1 MYGRI
6 EDFNLRIV
14 LIAFIFVSEFTV
26 LIRGDQN
33 DLHVTYLSRHYT
45 PDDTKD
51 ALYNLRRMPSVCRNV
66 DIHKGQYMHG
76 WSDNLRKKAN

>member
-33 DLHVTYLSRHYT
+33 DLHVTYLSRQYA
-45 PDDTKD
+45 PDDTND
-51 ALYNLRRMPSVCRNV
+51 SLYNLRRMPSAMQKLGLPQRSVFIWLV
-66 DIHKGQYMHG
+66 G
-76 WSDNLRKKAN
+76 WFEK

>member
-33 DLHVTYLSRHYT
+33 DLHVTDLSRQYT
-45 PDDTKD
+45 PDDTID
-51 ALYNLRRMPSVCRNV
+51 ALYNLRRMPSPMSKPVFPQ
-66 DIHKGQYMHG
+66 G
-76 WSDNLRKKAN
+76 

>member
-14 LIAFIFVSEFTV
+14 IIAFIFVSEFTV

-33 DLHVTYLSRHYT
+33 DLHESYLSRQYA
-45 PDDTKD
+45 PDDTID
-51 ALYNLRRMPSVCRNV
+51 ALYNLRRMPSAMQKLGFPQRSVFIWLIR
-66 DIHKGQYMHG
+66 
-76 WSDNLRKKAN
+76 

>member
-33 DLHVTYLSRHYT
+33 DLHVTDLSRQYT
-45 PDDTKD
+45 PDDTID
-51 ALYNLRRMPSVCRNV
+51 VLYNLRRMPSVMS
-66 DIHKGQYMHG
+66 KLGFPQG
-76 WSDNLRKKAN
+76 

>member
-33 DLHVTYLSRHYT
+33 DLQVTYLSRQYA
-45 PDDTKD
+45 PDDTND
-51 ALYNLRRMPSVCRNV
+51 ALYNLRRTPSAMQKLGFPQRSVFIWLV
-66 DIHKGQYMHG
+66 G
-76 WSDNLRKKAN
+76 

>member
-33 DLHVTYLSRHYT
+33 DLHVTDLSREYT
-45 PDDTKD
+45 PDDTID
-51 ALYNLRRMPSVCRNV
+51 ALYNLRRMPSPLSKLG
-66 DIHKGQYMHG
+66 IPQG
-76 WSDNLRKKAN
+76 

>member
-33 DLHVTYLSRHYT
+33 DLHVTYLSGQYT
-45 PDDTKD
+45 PDDANG
-51 ALYNLRRMPSVCRNV
+51 ALYNLRRMPSAMSKLGYPQRSVYAWLVR
-66 DIHKGQYMHG
+66 
-76 WSDNLRKKAN
+76 